1 MMITMTITKKQ
12 LWQAVIDIGFW
23 GGLIFVLILT
33 VAVCSPAHANI
44 NITPY
49 PTETPTITYTFT
61 PIPTTTI
68 PTVTYTQLPTPSTTI
83 VVQPTN
89 LTSPSVEPIKR
100 IEQGETVYLGDT
112 YDISGVVGWATY
124 LAWYNSYEPEPGVT
138 PWTLQLPNTK
148 KGYYMFYIDPLVFSD
163 KLGDWY
169 QYYGNYESAGNLRAF
184 RVAPASEK
192 PITYMNV
199 TENKTIAENKT
210 AEKPWL
216 PVRHVADYLIARG
229 DSFNITVNSPTTM
242 WLFGTNT
249 GIYDTKSF
257 NGTIQ
262 INASVM
268 NSLEPGRYRLLL
280 QTYGQNIDDFTM
292 RYNVETQKLEW
303 FDFKNF
309 LVYKWDVSG
318 YSPQVLYNKIIEI
331 RPQLIDTFSEYTFEL
346 QEPSVSITQIDPR
359 TVSEYGHLMSGQ
371 EYVNNQTYLDI
382 RGYTNVAPGTK
393 LYFVIDEDKQT
404 PLTINRS
411 TITGEVWGEY
421 GGDMRYFVS
430 VVPVDKY
437 GAGIGQHEI
446 TVTTALGGS
455 SIVPYYV
462 YDAPVGTY
470 VRDKPIRYIA
480 GRIGD
485 TEFVQTPTPEIIVK
499 EVTKQVTVIRTV
511 TIPVTP
517 SKDFVRAQQ
526 DAVITDKIW
535 FYGKW
540 VLGLIGAG
548 LVVGYIGWVVVRA
561 RRGKKE

>member
-1 MMITMTITKKQ
+1 M
-12 LWQAVIDIGFW
+12 
-23 GGLIFVLILT
+23 VLLLV
-33 VAVCSPAHANI
+33 VALCSPVQANI

-49 PTETPTITYTFT
+49 PTDTPTITYTFT
-61 PIPTTTI
+61 PIPTPTQNQTPTI
-68 PTVTYTQLPTPSTTI
+68 TVTYTPLPTPKTTI

-100 IEQGETVYLGDT
+100 IVQGETVYIGDT
-112 YDISGVVGWATY
+112 YDISGVVGWASY
-124 LAWYNSYEPEPGVT
+124 LAWYNSYDPEPGVT

-148 KGYYMFYIDPLVFSD
+148 KGYYMFYIDPSVFSD

-184 RVAPASEK
+184 RVAPASER
-192 PITYMNV
+192 PIFYMNV
-199 TENKTIAENKT
+199 TENKTPFENIT
-210 AEKPWL
+210 VPKPWL
-216 PVRHVADYLIARG
+216 PIRHIADYLIARG

-262 INASVM
+262 INESVM
-268 NSLEPGRYRLLL
+268 SSLEPGRYKLLL
-280 QTYGQNIDDFTM
+280 QTYGTTTDDFTM

-331 RPQLIDTFSEYTFEL
+331 RPQLLDTFTEYTFEL
-346 QEPSVSITQIDPR
+346 QEPAISITQIDPR
-359 TVSEYGHLMSGQ
+359 TVSIYGHMMSGL

-393 LYFVIDEDKQT
+393 LSFIIDEDKQT
-404 PLTINRS
+404 PLTINKS
-411 TITGEVWGEY
+411 TIWGEVWGDY
-421 GGDMRYFVS
+421 GGDMRYFVC

-437 GAGIGQHEI
+437 GAGIGEHFI
-446 TVTTALGGS
+446 TASTALGGS

-462 YDAPVGTY
+462 YDAPIGTY

-485 TEFVQTPTPEIIVK
+485 TEFVPTPTPITIEKIVTQK
-499 EVTKQVTVIRTV
+499 VVVTQ
-511 TIPVTP
+511 TILVPVTP
-517 SKDFVRAQQ
+517 SKEFVKSQQ

-535 FYGKW
+535 YYGKW

-548 LVVGYIGWVVVRA
+548 LVVGYIGWVVIRK
-561 RRGKKE
+561 RRMDKK